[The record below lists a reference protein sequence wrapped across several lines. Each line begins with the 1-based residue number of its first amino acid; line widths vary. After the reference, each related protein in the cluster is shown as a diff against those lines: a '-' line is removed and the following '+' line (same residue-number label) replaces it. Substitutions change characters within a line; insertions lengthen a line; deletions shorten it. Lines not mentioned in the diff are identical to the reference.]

1 MIFFYYL
8 QLIRK
13 LFQIVF
19 YKIIHNFEFK
29 FSFLMGSFLS
39 RLKLHLTL
47 FFEKK
52 NKWISRNIQPTVH
65 NLHNSNI
72 VILQANIFQRE
83 RERDRRPR
91 TDATRLCDT
100 FSYIFRPR
108 REWNYCCCQRKG
120 KKNCFFVRCYNQYY
134 ISFFMIAQK
143 ISRFLPTLK
152 QVCIGSI
159 YCSRWNPK

>member
-8 QLIRK
+8 QLMQK

-19 YKIIHNFEFK
+19 NKIIHNFEFK

-39 RLKLHLTL
+39 RLKLHLPL
-47 FFEKK
+47 FFQRKN
-52 NKWISRNIQPTVH
+52 NKWIFRNIQPTVH

-72 VILQANIFQRE
+72 VILQANIFQ

-120 KKNCFFVRCYNQYY
+120 KKLLFRSLLQPILY
-134 ISFFMIAQK
+134 ILFYDSTKNIK
-143 ISRFLPTLK
+143 IPTNIK
-152 QVCIGSI
+152 VGMYSI